1 MNNIKIDRGTMA
13 THRAHDFT
21 IEDKPDRQGPS
32 GAFLWLLVGAI
43 VGVVFLFCAFGCKT
57 IEVPYFP
64 DIPWPGTAATNEAG
78 TVTTTTTT
86 TTTQAA
92 AGEYD
97 MTLTVTSLTA
107 HQVGFAWTP
116 KAYGWPQKLVK
127 VWCDAEVHMYR
138 ADGSGGK
145 FDWIR
150 AGGQASKGLEN
161 VRNGYNG
168 HTLPAGGER
177 VTFRWVSVDGKKRSN
192 DAEAVWPK

>member
-1 MNNIKIDRGTMA
+1 MSAKLRVDAGMMKE
-13 THRAHDFT
+13 HKAHDFM
-21 IEDKPDRQGPS
+21 IEDGPPPRRP
-32 GAFLWLLVGAI
+32 GGVIVWLLLGAGI
-43 VGVVFLFCAFGCKT
+43 GLAIILWAAGCKT
-57 IEVPYFP
+57 IGALP
-64 DIPWPGTAATNEAG
+64 DGIPWPTNTAG

-86 TTTQAA
+86 TTTTQAA
-92 AGEYD
+92 QYD

-127 VWCDAEVHMYR
+127 VWCDAEVWMN
-138 ADGSGGK
+138 GKK

-150 AGGQASKGLEN
+150 TGGQSVKGLEN
-161 VRNGYNG
+161 IHAGYNG
-168 HTLPAGGER
+168 HTVPAGGER